1 MERGRARRP
10 WGARGASDWAE
21 RGVRCRWRA
30 TIGGQEARSWQ
41 GNLDPAH
48 SRASYVPQDMG
59 RMGQA
64 SETERTAHCPPWR
77 RQRHHFRA
85 HSRADRIQPQGGR
98 RAVSMG
104 AARSPLRG
112 AGNEWAPNARRDVL
126 PRPGSAQKIGPKSL
140 AWQRRKASASGGHLG
155 FGLHPCAGRHV
166 QLDAVEY
173 GLFAQGF
180 GQVEIET
187 GF

>member
-1 MERGRARRP
+1 MAGKLRSCAQSRRLCAARAKPARQSERRIARLGGDRDIIFTPTRAQT
-10 WGARGASDWAE
+10 ASGP
-21 RGVRCRWRA
+21 R
-30 TIGGQEARSWQ
+30 
-41 GNLDPAH
+41 
-48 SRASYVPQDMG
+48 
-59 RMGQA
+59 
-64 SETERTAHCPPWR
+64 
-77 RQRHHFRA
+77 
-85 HSRADRIQPQGGR
+85 GGR
-98 RAVSMG
+98 RSVSMG
-104 AARSPLRG
+104 PARPPLRG
-112 AGNEWAPNARRDVL
+112 AGNEWSPNARRDVL